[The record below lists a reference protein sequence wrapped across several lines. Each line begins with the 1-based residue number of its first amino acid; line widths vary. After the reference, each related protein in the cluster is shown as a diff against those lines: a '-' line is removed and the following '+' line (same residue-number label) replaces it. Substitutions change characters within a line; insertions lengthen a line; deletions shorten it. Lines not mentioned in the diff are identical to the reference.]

1 MLSASYFYDQQKST
15 GQKAVRSLRSGG
27 TSSVPRPKGRGGQ
40 LMSIISLICD
50 LVSAGCAVF
59 GVLFSVYLYK
69 QSHNDDNAKK

>member
-1 MLSASYFYDQQKST
+1 MTSRKALDKGGSLSEI
-15 GQKAVRSLRSGG
+15 GG
-27 TSSVPRPKGRGGQ
+27 HFFRPPTQGKGGQ

-69 QSHNDDNAKK
+69 QSHNDGNTKK